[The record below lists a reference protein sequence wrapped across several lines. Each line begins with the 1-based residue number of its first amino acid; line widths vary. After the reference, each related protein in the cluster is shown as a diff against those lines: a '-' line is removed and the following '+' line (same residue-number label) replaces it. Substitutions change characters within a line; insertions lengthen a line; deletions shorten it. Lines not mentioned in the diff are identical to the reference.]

1 MASGLVP
8 VVVEQGGIPEIV
20 DNGVSGFLWKTIDEL
35 VVKTQKLIDDP
46 EILKLMS
53 QQSLINCQ
61 QFSKANF
68 EKKLMG
74 IIGK

>member
-1 MASGLVP
+1 MAG
-8 VVVEQGGIPEIV
+8 VVEQVGILESG
-20 DNGVSGFLWKTIDEL
+20 DNGVSGFLWKTVDEL
-35 VVKTQKLIDDP
+35 VAKTQKLIDDA
-46 EILKLMS
+46 EILKQMY

-61 QFSKANF
+61 QFSKSNF